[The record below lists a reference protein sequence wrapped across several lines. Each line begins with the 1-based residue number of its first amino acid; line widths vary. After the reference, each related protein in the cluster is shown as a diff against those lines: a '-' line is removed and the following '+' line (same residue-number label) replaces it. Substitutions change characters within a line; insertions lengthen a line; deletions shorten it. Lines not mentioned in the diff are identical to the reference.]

1 MIPEAPGQLGNTLQ
15 QERRV
20 PAAPHYRVSAGPPC
34 QTPERKDRGGRGPQ
48 REVSHSGAGGGE
60 GTWGTDISNLAHSAS
75 SSSKPSL
82 RGLQRW

>member
-48 REVSHSGAGGGE
+48 REVSHSGAGGGRGPGE
-60 GTWGTDISNLAHSAS
+60 QTSPTWLILPVLALNL
-75 SSSKPSL
+75 P
-82 RGLQRW
+82 